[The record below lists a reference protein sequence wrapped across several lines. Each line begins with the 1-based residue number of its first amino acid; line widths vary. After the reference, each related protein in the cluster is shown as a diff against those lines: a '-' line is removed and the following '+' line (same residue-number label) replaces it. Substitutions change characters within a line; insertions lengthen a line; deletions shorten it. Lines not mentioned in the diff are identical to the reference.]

1 MQHERCVRHEIEVR
15 VRKHGILD
23 HAHETVSFTVDALS
37 LFLVTIGMS
46 GGFTISSATAFS
58 FF

>member
-1 MQHERCVRHEIEVR
+1 MNVVCVTKQRYVSENTV
-15 VRKHGILD
+15 LD

-37 LFLVTIGMS
+37 IFLVTIGMS